1 MNNINIAVVD
11 DHQLFRSGMV
21 QLVKS
26 LNSSF
31 NVVIEAENGKV
42 FLDILESVVI
52 PDIVLLDIS
61 MPIMNGFQTAEV
73 LHKRYPDLKVLVISM
88 NEDEPSLIKMLKYGV
103 KGFVGKDIEPEELVM
118 AISKILHDG
127 FYYSDKMTEHLI
139 NSLQPKEQKSI
150 IDTLTDR
157 EIDFLVM
164 SCTEKTYVKIAEAM
178 FLSPKTI
185 QGYRDS
191 VYAKLKIKSRVGL
204 VMFAI
209 KSKLVEL

>member
-1 MNNINIAVVD
+1 MNNINIAIVD

-31 NVVIEAENGKV
+31 IVMLEAENGKD
-42 FLDILESVVI
+42 FLEKLQSSVI

-61 MPIMNGFQTAEV
+61 MPIMDGFQTAKA
-73 LHKRYPDLKVLVISM
+73 LHKQYPDLKILIVSM
-88 NEDEPSLIKMLKYGV
+88 NEDEPSLIKMLKFGV
-103 KGFVGKDIEPEELVM
+103 KGFVGKDIEPEELRL

-139 NSLQPKEQKSI
+139 NSLQPKEQKDIVSG
-150 IDTLTDR
+150 LTER
-157 EIDFLVM
+157 EIEFLM
-164 SCTEKTYVKIAEAM
+164 IACSERTYKEIAEDM
-178 FLSPKTI
+178 CLSPKTV

-191 VYAKLKIKSRVGL
+191 VFTKLKVKSRVGL

-209 KSKLVEL
+209 KSNLINF